1 MRVRKAEVK
10 DKEKIV
16 ELFMQM
22 QGLHCKN
29 RSDIFKEKTKQET
42 EKEFDETIENKE
54 RNIIVVVNSD
64 NKICGV
70 CIFKI
75 KEIKDHPN
83 LKDAKILHI
92 GKIGVD
98 EKYRRKGIGKLMMK
112 EMEKVAE
119 KLNCDR
125 IELNCWSFNEG
136 AIEFYK
142 SQSMKI
148 QRLNFE
154 MKG

>member
-1 MRVRKAEVK
+1 MEIRKAEVN
-10 DKEKIV
+10 DKEQIV
-16 ELFMQM
+16 ELLMQM
-22 QGLHCKN
+22 QGLLCKN
-29 RSDIFKEKTKQET
+29 RPDIFKEKTKRET

-54 RNIIVVVNSD
+54 RNIIVVVNND

-83 LKDAKILHI
+83 LKDAKILNI

-98 EKYRRKGIGKLMMK
+98 ENYRRKGIGKLMMK

-142 SQSMKI
+142 SQNMKI

>member
-1 MRVRKAEVK
+1 MEIRKVEVK
-10 DKEKIV
+10 DKEQIV

-29 RSDIFKEKTKQET
+29 RPDIFKEKTKKEN
-42 EKEFDETIENKE
+42 EKEFDETMGNKE
-54 RNIIVVVNSD
+54 ENVIVVVNGD
-64 NKICGV
+64 KKVCGV
-70 CIFKI
+70 CTFKI

-98 EKYRRKGIGKLMMK
+98 EKYIRKGIGKLMMK

-142 SQSMKI
+142 SQNMKI

>member
-1 MRVRKAEVK
+1 
-10 DKEKIV
+10 
-16 ELFMQM
+16 
-22 QGLHCKN
+22 
-29 RSDIFKEKTKQET
+29 
-42 EKEFDETIENKE
+42 
-54 RNIIVVVNSD
+54 
-64 NKICGV
+64 
-70 CIFKI
+70 
-75 KEIKDHPN
+75 
-83 LKDAKILHI
+83 
-92 GKIGVD
+92 
-98 EKYRRKGIGKLMMK
+98 MMK

-142 SQSMKI
+142 SQGMKI

>member
-1 MRVRKAEVK
+1 MEIRKAEVN
-10 DKEKIV
+10 DKEQIV
-16 ELFMQM
+16 ELLMQM
-22 QGLHCKN
+22 QELHCKN
-29 RSDIFKEKTKQET
+29 RPDIFKEKTKRET

-54 RNIIVVVNSD
+54 RNIIVVVNND

-83 LKDAKILHI
+83 LKDSKILHI

-112 EMEKVAE
+112 EVEKVAK

-136 AIEFYK
+136 TIEFYK
-142 SQSMKI
+142 SQNMKI